1 MCLAVDSNFD
11 SPQCGFLREPAT
23 SEVCLTHEMPR
34 GSRRSVNCHPLVS
47 QPVMMSS
54 SATAAELEY
63 KQGCRTVRF
72 AEIFRGSAVSEGMP
86 LDGGQ
91 A

>member
-1 MCLAVDSNFD
+1 
-11 SPQCGFLREPAT
+11 
-23 SEVCLTHEMPR
+23 
-34 GSRRSVNCHPLVS
+34 
-47 QPVMMSS
+47 MMSS